1 MISLCDQGNIR
12 SLVQSIITIAQMPL
26 EIFTETGGLKKDL
39 NITGFTVAYYI
50 QRIFFRQKLQGLFQ
64 ILVKRS
70 AFCKKCYM
78 FCLTA
83 AVYQTKLFRLG
94 NIRKNLTGNIR
105 EEISMKFIKLPQ
117 PGWLKQIMY
126 LLIAFKIIPLLTR

>member
-105 EEISMKFIKLPQ
+105 EL
-117 PGWLKQIMY
+117 
-126 LLIAFKIIPLLTR
+126 AART